1 MTSFLK
7 YPILPFLRQTLSRRG
22 LLIIAGFIICIYS
35 LAVLLYVQSIP
46 HIGLKSVFG
55 LDIQGTPRPGPD
67 GSQPLEGDIVEQ
79 VGNIKIEAWPAL
91 LSAPMQLRKTVANSS
106 TLPDGIK
113 WNTNQDGEKER
124 WVRVI
129 LNRDG
134 KEIES
139 WRVLENL
146 PVEEFL
152 PSIVWFFSHLL
163 LFLVGAVVLWK
174 RPTDTA
180 AALFFLL
187 CIVTVG
193 GYMGGYHWLYIATRP
208 ELILIFMICAVL
220 VPVVSL
226 HFYLIFPRKKG
237 WLEKHPRAGLL
248 AIYGPPLVFLGTLMA
263 LYIWLR
269 VAVQSRRAPVE
280 EVESLLFLLRVTASC
295 YLLVASLW
303 YLASVAS
310 LVHSFLTV
318 TEPTE
323 RKQVQWIMFG
333 ALVALFPFSYSLYL
347 ALFDPAAF
355 GAGAATW
362 PMFAA
367 SVCLTVAFA
376 ISITRY
382 RLMELDQLVSSG
394 VVYFLISFLAGLVYY
409 AVFFIGTLVFQAQ
422 PKLSEALTVS
432 TTALILM
439 LVLDVARSRLKKVLD
454 RRFFREKS
462 QLDKTL
468 NRLGQAIQQLVDP
481 LALAKRLLQ
490 ASSELLGV
498 VRGAVYLR
506 QGESP
511 QFVLADSFGAIAP
524 QNELPV
530 DCPLIESLKDGKVV
544 SVRPWPGLALLPPQ
558 KQLQQLGGEIAQPL
572 AHEGTLLA
580 FLVLGPKGSAYRQE
594 DLDLLAA
601 FAQITVLALESA
613 EGHRTIEVLNQD
625 LQTKVDK
632 ISEQQRRILALQ
644 SQLRRQQ
651 TLEASSE
658 EEKSPTV
665 AGNGQPEIGPGGMVG
680 SGPVV
685 RQLLNLVRKVS
696 ATDAVVLIRGESG
709 TGKELL
715 ARAVHETSARAGKAF
730 VKVHCA
736 ALSTG
741 LLESELFGHVKG
753 AFTGAHKDKMGRFE
767 LADGGTLFLDEIG
780 DISLETQTK
789 LLRVLQEK
797 KFERVG
803 SSDPMSVDVRII
815 AATHQDLENLIRQGK
830 FREDLFYRLNV
841 FPITVPPL
849 RDRLE
854 DIAELSMHFMRL
866 SAQRCHKEEVH
877 IEDDVLALL
886 KGYSWPG
893 NVRQLENVVER
904 AVVIADGP
912 TITLAGLPFDLVHE
926 LENGEQRPVP
936 SRSPGNG
943 ATYHPLLDRT
953 ERDRQ
958 ERELFQ
964 SALAAAN
971 GNKAEAARALG
982 LARSTLISRLK
993 KLGLS

>member
-1 MTSFLK
+1 MSKFFNKPVLTQVF
-7 YPILPFLRQTLSRRG
+7 SRRG
-22 LLIIAGFIICIYS
+22 LLILAGVVISIYS

-46 HIGLKSVFG
+46 DIGLKSIFSMEIKG
-55 LDIQGTPRPGPD
+55 NPRKGRD
-67 GSQPLEGDIVEQ
+67 GFQPLEGDLVRE

-91 LSAPMQLRKTVANSS
+91 LSAPSQLRKVLSVAPQPSWAR
-106 TLPDGIK
+106 TIK
-113 WNTNQDGEKER
+113 NEDGEEVQ
-124 WVRVI
+124 VRVTLERNGEKI
-129 LNRDG
+129 HT
-134 KEIES
+134 
-139 WRVLENL
+139 WRVLGNL
-146 PVEEFL
+146 PLEEFL

-193 GYMGGYHWLYIATRP
+193 GYMGGYHWLYIATQP
-208 ELILIFMICAVL
+208 VLILIFMICAVM
-220 VPVVSL
+220 VPVISL
-226 HFYLIFPRKKG
+226 HFYLIFPRKKA
-237 WLEKHPRAGLL
+237 WLENHPRAGLL
-248 AIYGPPLVFLGTLMA
+248 AIYGPPLLFLAALMA
-263 LYIWLR
+263 MYIRLR
-269 VAVQSRRAPVE
+269 IVVQGRLAPAE
-280 EVESLLFLLRVTASC
+280 EVEKLLAILRITASC

-318 TEPTE
+318 TESTE

-333 ALVALFPFSYSLYL
+333 ALLALVPFSYSLYL

-382 RLMELDQLVSSG
+382 RLMELDQLISSG

-409 AVFFIGTLVFQAQ
+409 AVFFIGTLLFQAQ

-432 TTALILM
+432 TTALVLM
-439 LVLDVARSRLKKVLD
+439 LGLDLARSRLKKVLD
-454 RRFFREKS
+454 RRYFREKS

-468 NRLGQAIQQLVDP
+468 QQLGQAVQQLVDP
-481 LALAKRLLQ
+481 PALAKRLLH
-490 ASSELLGV
+490 ASTELLGV
-498 VRGAVYLR
+498 ARGAVYLR
-506 QGESP
+506 QGEP
-511 QFVLADSFGAIAP
+511 PTYQLAGSFGAPSP
-524 QNELPV
+524 QSELPL
-530 DCPLIESLKDGKVV
+530 DCPLLESLNTGKVV
-544 SVRPWPGLALLPPQ
+544 NARPWPGLPLLPAQ

-572 AHEGTLLA
+572 AHEGNLLA
-580 FLVLGPKGSAYRQE
+580 FLLLGPKGSAYRQE

-613 EGHRTIEVLNQD
+613 DGHRTIEVLNQD
-625 LQTKVDK
+625 LQAKVEK

-644 SQLRRQQ
+644 TQLRRQKSP
-651 TLEASSE
+651 ESPSS
-658 EEKSPTV
+658 EEKSPTLP
-665 AGNGQPEIGPGGMVG
+665 GDDQPRIGPGGMVG
-680 SGPVV
+680 SSPVV

-753 AFTGAHKDKMGRFE
+753 AFTGAHKDKVGRFE
-767 LADGGTLFLDEIG
+767 LANGGTLFLDEIG

-815 AATHQDLENLIRQGK
+815 AATHQDLEHLIRQGK

-849 RDRLE
+849 RERAE

-866 SAQRCHKEEVH
+866 SCQRCHKEPVQ
-877 IEDDVLALL
+877 IEDDVLTLL
-886 KGYSWPG
+886 KGFSWPG
-893 NVRQLENVVER
+893 NIRQLENVVER
-904 AVVIADGP
+904 AVVIAEGP
-912 TITLAGLPFDLVHE
+912 IITLADLPVDLLHE
-926 LENGEQRPVP
+926 LESGERQQAATAKT
-936 SRSPGNG
+936 GNG
-943 ATYHPLLDRT
+943 NGFHPLLDRA

-958 ERELFQ
+958 ERLLFQ
-964 SALAAAN
+964 QALAAAD

-982 LARSTLISRLK
+982 LARSTLLSRLK

>member
-1 MTSFLK
+1 MTTLLK
-7 YPILPFLRQTLSRRG
+7 LPIVSLFRAFSRRG
-22 LLIIAGFIICIYS
+22 FLILAGIVICVYS
-35 LAVLLYVQSIP
+35 IAVLLYVQAIP
-46 HIGLKSVFG
+46 DIGLKSIFS
-55 LDIQGTPRPGPD
+55 LEIKGTPRPGPD
-67 GSQPLEGDIVEQ
+67 GSQPMEGDIVKA
-79 VGNIKIEAWPAL
+79 VGNIKIEAWPTL
-91 LSAPMQLRKTVANSS
+91 LSAPIQLRKTVAKTK
-106 TLPDGIK
+106 TLPEGMR
-113 WNTNQDGEKER
+113 WHTNQDGEKDL

-129 LNRDG
+129 LERDG
-134 KEIES
+134 QEIHA
-139 WRVLENL
+139 WRVLGSL

-174 RPTDTA
+174 RPADTA

-208 ELILIFMICAVL
+208 ELILIFILCAVM
-220 VPVVSL
+220 VPVISL
-226 HFYLIFPRKKG
+226 HFYLIFPRRKL
-237 WLEKHPRAGLL
+237 WLERHPRAGLC
-248 AIYGPPLVFLGTLMA
+248 AIYGPPLVFLAALMA
-263 LYIWLR
+263 LYIRLR
-269 VAVQSRRAPVE
+269 IRVQSRAPAVDVE
-280 EVESLLFLLRVTASC
+280 NLLFWLRITASC
-295 YLLVASLW
+295 YLLIASLW

-310 LVHSFLTV
+310 LVHSFITV

-333 ALVALFPFSYSLYL
+333 ALVALVPFSYSLYL
-347 ALFDPAAF
+347 ALFDPDAF

-409 AVFFIGTLVFQAQ
+409 AVVLIGMLIFQAQ

-432 TTALILM
+432 TTALVLM
-439 LVLDVARSRLKKVLD
+439 LVLDLARSRLKKVLD
-454 RRFFREKS
+454 RRYFREKS

-468 NRLGQAIQQLVDP
+468 QRLGEAIQQLVDP
-481 LALAKRLLQ
+481 PALAKRLLQ

-506 QGESP
+506 QGEPSLF
-511 QFVLADSFGAIAP
+511 QMADSFGAAP
-524 QNELPV
+524 AHTDLPS
-530 DCPLIESLKDGKVV
+530 DNPLIESLKEGKVV
-544 SVRPWPGLALLPPQ
+544 SARPWPGLPLLASQ

-572 AHEGTLLA
+572 RHEGNLLA

-601 FAQITVLALESA
+601 FAQITVLALGSA
-613 EGHRTIEVLNQD
+613 DGHRTIELLNQD
-625 LQTKVDK
+625 LQAKVEK

-644 SQLRRQQ
+644 SQLRRQK
-651 TLEASSE
+651 TTEA
-658 EEKSPTV
+658 P
-665 AGNGQPEIGPGGMVG
+665 AGAVGESAPANGQPEIGPGGMVG

-715 ARAVHETSARAGKAF
+715 ARAVHETSSRAGKAF

-736 ALSTG
+736 ALSAG

-753 AFTGAHKDKMGRFE
+753 AFTGAHKDKIGRFE
-767 LADGGTLFLDEIG
+767 LANGGTLFLDEIG

-803 SSDPMSVDVRII
+803 SSDPVSVDVRII
-815 AATHQDLENLIRQGK
+815 AATHQDLENLIRQSR

-841 FPITVPPL
+841 FPITVSPL
-849 RDRLE
+849 RDRAE
-854 DIAELSMHFMRL
+854 DIAELAMHFMRL
-866 SAQRCHKEEVH
+866 SAQRCHKESVQ

-893 NVRQLENVVER
+893 NIRQLENVVER
-904 AVVIADGP
+904 TVVIAEGP
-912 TITLAGLPFDLVHE
+912 TITLTDLPEDLLHE
-926 LENGEQRPVP
+926 LENGGRPLAKAP
-936 SRSPGNG
+936 SNGNG
-943 ATYHPLLDRT
+943 FHLLDKG
-953 ERDRQ
+953 ERERQ
-958 ERELFQ
+958 EREVFQ
-964 SALAAAN
+964 QALAAAN

-982 LARSTLISRLK
+982 LARSTLISKLK
-993 KLGLS
+993 KLGMS